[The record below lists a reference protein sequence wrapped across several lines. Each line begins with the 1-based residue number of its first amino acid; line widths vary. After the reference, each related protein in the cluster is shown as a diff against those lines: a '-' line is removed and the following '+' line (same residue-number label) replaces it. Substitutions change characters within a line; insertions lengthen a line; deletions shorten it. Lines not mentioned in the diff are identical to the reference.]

1 MGSFFGN
8 IQNAERTQLRFDK
21 IYPNRKAMEDG
32 LKNGD
37 GVFVG
42 RFVLIEYDDN
52 VSARRLAYYDKV
64 EYPKENIKYVL
75 YTDSTY
81 KIPYKLTDSNNKG
94 YGIFP

>member
-64 EYPKENIKYVL
+64 EYPFINSGSIF
-75 YTDSTY
+75 SPGCRRA
-81 KIPYKLTDSNNKG
+81 IHPYCQ
-94 YGIFP
+94 